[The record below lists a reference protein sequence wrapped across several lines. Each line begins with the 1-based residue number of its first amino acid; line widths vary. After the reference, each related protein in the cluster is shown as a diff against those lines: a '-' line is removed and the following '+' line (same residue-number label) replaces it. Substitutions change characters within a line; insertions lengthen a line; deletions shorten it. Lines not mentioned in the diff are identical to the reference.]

1 MSVCLLTSGCNPAI
15 ENLSLLIKIIC
26 SPLTEVIQCCIKD
39 TSHLLDII
47 DTLNE
52 QPISHHTNLM
62 SLDYVNMFSSIDN
75 HRWIQAVQDIL
86 NKKNPSTDCLI
97 EVLKLCLYNNNSVFA
112 NEYLLQTN
120 GTATDAPSFCSCI
133 DIAVASIDQA
143 IMEQK
148 EIAFPQILYFGW

>member
-1 MSVCLLTSGCNPAI
+1 
-15 ENLSLLIKIIC
+15 
-26 SPLTEVIQCCIKD
+26 
-39 TSHLLDII
+39 
-47 DTLNE
+47 
-52 QPISHHTNLM
+52 M

-120 GTATDAPSFCSCI
+120 GTAADAPSFCSYI

-148 EIAFPQILYFGW
+148 EIAFPKILYFGW